1 MAGYGRQNVVDP
13 VLKDGAA
20 TNRLQLSSNIVEH
33 SGNTGF
39 TKNGRCFT
47 HQHRTIAKGLNNKAE
62 IGQHSRMIKQDPCFC
77 CTRFNDFGQQQQ
89 LPRNPACFKLN

>member
-33 SGNTGF
+33 SG
-39 TKNGRCFT
+39 
-47 HQHRTIAKGLNNKAE
+47 A
-62 IGQHSRMIKQDPCFC
+62 S
-77 CTRFNDFGQQQQ
+77 
-89 LPRNPACFKLN
+89 